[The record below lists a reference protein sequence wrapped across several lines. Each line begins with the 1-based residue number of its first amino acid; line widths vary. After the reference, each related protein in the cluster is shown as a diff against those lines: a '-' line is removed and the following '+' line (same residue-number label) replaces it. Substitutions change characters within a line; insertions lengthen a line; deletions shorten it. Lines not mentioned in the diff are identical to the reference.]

1 MAGKMLIITYYW
13 PPAGGPGVQR
23 WLKTAKEWKRMGHDV
38 TVLTVDPAAATYPVQ
53 DESLVHESAGIP
65 TITTP
70 TTDWFA
76 AYQRLTGRKE
86 VPYSG
91 FANQA
96 GKPGPIQALSR
107 FVRGNFFLPDP
118 RKGWNRHALRA
129 AKDLLNTGAYTEFIT
144 TGPPHSTHLIG
155 LQLQRETGIAW
166 TADFRDPWTDIYYYD
181 RFYPTRWARAHDRK
195 LERTVLEEA
204 RRVVVV
210 SEDLKRTLLAKSDRI
225 DASKF
230 LVLPNGYDPEDFTP
244 GLKPSS
250 EPHTPVLAYTGTLS
264 LQYPV
269 DALVESFRLSL
280 QAGKSFVFRLAG
292 KPADEAVE
300 ALRALETEFPDSFR
314 LELLGYLP
322 HRESVHVLQTADLLV
337 LLIPDLPNN
346 RGILTGK
353 LFEYLGTGRPIWGFG
368 PTQDGDAQQLI
379 QESEAGS
386 LFDPDKPGRLSASV
400 ALQKALDTPGTGA
413 ANPSAYTRAALALK
427 LLLWMLTPPRT

>member
-1 MAGKMLIITYYW
+1 MAGKILVVTYYW

-23 WLKTAKEWKRMGHDV
+23 WLKTTKEWQRMGQDI

-53 DESLVHESAGIP
+53 DESLLHECAEIK
-65 TITTP
+65 TVTTP
-70 TTDWFA
+70 ATDWFG

-96 GKPGPIQALSR
+96 GKPGPLQALSR

-118 RKGWNRHALRA
+118 RKGWNRHAVRA
-129 AKDLLNTGAYTEFIT
+129 AKRLLADGTFTDVIT

-181 RFYPTRWARAHDRK
+181 RFYPTQWARAHDRK

-204 RRVVVV
+204 RRVLVV
-210 SEDLKRTLLAKSDRI
+210 SEDLKRTLLGKSARI
-225 DASKF
+225 DSSKF

-250 EPHTPVLAYTGTLS
+250 EPHTAVLAYTGTLS

-269 DALVESFRLSL
+269 NALVDAFRHTLL
-280 QAGKSFVFRLAG
+280 AGKSFVFRMAG
-292 KPADEAVE
+292 KPADEAVD
-300 ALRALETEFPDSFR
+300 ALRALEAEFPGSFQ
-314 LELLGYLP
+314 LDLLGYLP
-322 HRESVHVLQTADLLV
+322 HRESVQALQTADLLV
-337 LLIPDLPNN
+337 LLIPDLTNN

-368 PTQDGDAQQLI
+368 PTLDGDAHRLI
-379 QESEAGS
+379 QDNQAGS
-386 LFDPDKPGRLSASV
+386 LFDPTEKGCLHASI
-400 ALQKALDTPGTGA
+400 ALQKALDSPGTGA
-413 ANPSAYTRAALALK
+413 SNPSTYTRSALAME
-427 LLLWMLTPPRT
+427 LLNWMRTSPRS

>member
-1 MAGKMLIITYYW
+1 
-13 PPAGGPGVQR
+13 
-23 WLKTAKEWKRMGHDV
+23 
-38 TVLTVDPAAATYPVQ
+38 
-53 DESLVHESAGIP
+53 
-65 TITTP
+65 
-70 TTDWFA
+70 
-76 AYQRLTGRKE
+76 
-86 VPYSG
+86 
-91 FANQA
+91 
-96 GKPGPIQALSR
+96 LSR

-129 AKDLLNTGAYTEFIT
+129 AKRLLADGTYTDVIT

-204 RRVVVV
+204 RRVLVV
-210 SEDLKRTLLAKSDRI
+210 SEDLKRTLLSKSDRI

-230 LVLPNGYDPEDFTP
+230 LVLPNGYDPEDFDP
-244 GLKPSS
+244 NRKPPT
-250 EPHTPVLAYTGTLS
+250 EPHTAVLAYTGTLS

-269 DALVESFRLSL
+269 AALVSSFRQTLL
-280 QAGKSFVFRLAG
+280 AGKSFVFRMAG

-368 PTQDGDAQQLI
+368 PATDGDAQRLI
-379 QESEAGS
+379 QENQAGS
-386 LFDPDKPGRLSASV
+386 LFDPDEPGRLSASV
-400 ALQKALDTPGTGA
+400 ALQKALEAPGTGA
-413 ANPSAYTRAALALK
+413 ANPSAYTRSALAMQ
-427 LLLWMLTPPRT
+427 LLNWMRTPPRT

>member
-1 MAGKMLIITYYW
+1 MAGKMLIVTYYW

-23 WLKTAKEWKRMGHDV
+23 WLKTAKEWQRSGQEL

-53 DESLVHESAGIP
+53 DESLLQEVAGIK
-65 TITTP
+65 TVTTP
-70 TTDWFA
+70 ATDWFA

-96 GKPGPIQALSR
+96 GKPGPLQALSR

-129 AKDLLNTGAYTEFIT
+129 ARQILSEGGYTDVIT

-155 LQLQRETGIAW
+155 RQLQRETGIAW

-181 RFYPTRWARAHDRK
+181 RFYPTQWARAHDQK

-204 RRVVVV
+204 RRVLVV
-210 SEDLKRTLLAKSDRI
+210 SEDLKRTLVGKSSRV
-225 DASKF
+225 DAAKF
-230 LVLPNGYDPEDFTP
+230 LVLPNGYDPEDFDP
-244 GLKPSS
+244 NRKPPT
-250 EPHTPVLAYTGTLS
+250 EPHTAVLAYTGTLS

-269 DALVESFRLSL
+269 SALVSSFQQTLR
-280 QAGKSFVFRLAG
+280 QGKSFVFRMAG
-292 KPADEAVE
+292 KPADEAVD
-300 ALRALETEFPDSFR
+300 ALRALEHEFPNAFR

-322 HRESVHVLQTADLLV
+322 HRESVQLLQSADLLV

-353 LFEYLGTGRPIWGFG
+353 LFEYLGTGRPVWGFG
-368 PTQDGDAQQLI
+368 PETDGDAQLLLL
-379 QESEAGS
+379 ENRAGS
-386 LFDPDKPGRLSASV
+386 LFDPTDDGCQRAAQ
-400 ALQKALDTPGTGA
+400 ALQKALDEPGTGA
-413 ANPSAYTRAALALK
+413 ADPSAYTRAALAQK
-427 LLLWMLTPPRT
+427 LLHWMHGTPHS

>member
-1 MAGKMLIITYYW
+1 MAGKILVVTYYW

-23 WLKTAKEWKRMGHDV
+23 WLKTAKEWQRMGQDL

-53 DESLVHESAGIP
+53 DESLLHECAEIR
-65 TITTP
+65 TVTTP
-70 TTDWFA
+70 ATDWFG

-96 GKPGPIQALSR
+96 GKPGPLQALSR

-129 AKDLLNTGAYTEFIT
+129 AKRLLADGTYTDVIT

-225 DASKF
+225 VASKF

-427 LLLWMLTPPRT
+427 LLLWMLTPPRS